1 MGRTN
6 QTDSPID
13 DLINMVF
20 LALARDPSEHFPPW
34 LAELADDTADP
45 DWVRAVDQH
54 LLRRLTGQVRL
65 TWQRGWQPAEVAR
78 MADREK
84 QGSKTLRAILGDLMV
99 AELRAY
105 APTTI
110 DELWHDQL
118 SVLGAKVW
126 WPSDDEYFARWAE
139 RERVS
144 RAEALSWFLRAL
156 VLMWNLPGLAQLGPL
171 PGQARPRASRSGN
184 GAAKSAAVDEKMLA
198 RVRNLLAKAES
209 TQYPAEAETFTAA
222 AQAMMARHSI
232 DEALLSHGPQG
243 SEDRPAGRRVLVDP
257 PYTEPKS
264 LLLQKIA
271 QANRCRAVWDAEVGL
286 STILGYPADLDW
298 VELLYTSLLVQA
310 ERAMVNALQGPD
322 SARTRTRAFRGSF
335 LQAFAQR
342 IGERLAGATAEA
354 MAAAVDEAESHGQG
368 DGGALLPV
376 LKAREEAVNE
386 TTKSMFP
393 DLVTTKVR
401 MKGPWDAKGWNAGR
415 SAADLAALSGHGGEL
430 VD

>member
-1 MGRTN
+1 MARTN
-6 QTDSPID
+6 QTDSPVD
-13 DLINMVF
+13 DLINTVF
-20 LALARDPSEHFPPW
+20 LALARDPQEHFPPW
-34 LAELADDTADP
+34 LAELADAADP

-54 LLRRLTGQVRL
+54 LLRRLTGQVSL

-84 QGSKTLRAILGDLMV
+84 QGSKTLRSILGDLMA
-99 AELRAY
+99 AELRTY

-118 SVLGAKVW
+118 SVLGARVW
-126 WPSDDEYFARWAE
+126 WPSDDGYFARWAE

-184 GAAKSAAVDEKMLA
+184 GAKTAAVDEKMLA

-264 LLLQKIA
+264 LLLHKIA
-271 QANRCRAVWDAEVGL
+271 QANRCRAVWDDAVGL

-335 LQAFAQR
+335 LQSFAQR
-342 IGERLAGATAEA
+342 IGERLDGATAEA

-368 DGGALLPV
+368 EGGSLLPV

-393 DLVTTKVR
+393 NLVTTKVR
-401 MKGPWDAKGWNAGR
+401 IKGPWDAKGWNAGR